1 MKACSRDWLWLSLLL
16 IFEAGHSIEYGLGG
30 SIVVFLRFISGI
42 ALVLIVGFLLKKLGE
57 DKIYHEDKYYTLGV
71 TITYEYLFGKKGTAR
86 QLWAVFTLVLLPVSI
101 LTTYLYPVS
110 SQQFWLFVIPMG
122 VISTG
127 IAYCWLKKLIM
138 NSQAYE
144 QSKVLERW

>member
-1 MKACSRDWLWLSLLL
+1 MKAYSRDWLWLSLLL
-16 IFEAGHSIEYGLGG
+16 IFEAGHSIEYGLGK
-30 SIVVFLRFISGI
+30 SIVVFLGFISGI
-42 ALVLIVGFLLKKLGE
+42 ALVLIVGYLLSKLDE
-57 DKIYHEDKYYTLGV
+57 DKIYYEDKYHTLGV

-110 SQQFWLFVIPMG
+110 SRQFWLFVIPMG

-127 IAYCWLKKLIM
+127 IAYCWLNKLFKT
-138 NSQAYE
+138 Q
-144 QSKVLERW
+144 QRK